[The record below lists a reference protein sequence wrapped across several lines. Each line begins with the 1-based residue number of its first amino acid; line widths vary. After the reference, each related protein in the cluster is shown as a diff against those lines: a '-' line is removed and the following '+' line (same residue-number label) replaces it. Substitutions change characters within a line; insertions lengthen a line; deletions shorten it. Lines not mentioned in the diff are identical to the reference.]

1 MELRV
6 YDMMKANGNAKENES
21 TVFQRIK
28 SQPIRERAFDFASSV
43 FTNGYDKIS
52 FAHKDD
58 LNHIR
63 GKIRKD
69 YDISDN
75 VHIWY
80 YREYDSKHTYVI
92 SEIGISKFD
101 KDIDD
106 KAYVNLK
113 WESIH
118 HITYNEHDELFEVYI
133 SPHKILHKF
142 SKYYFVSNSYYH
154 LLLYF
159 LYHFSHLYSLFYFD
173 HFQK

>member
-6 YDMMKANGNAKENES
+6 YDMMKAYGNAKENES

-80 YREYDSKHTYVI
+80 YREYASTHTYVI

-142 SKYYFVSNSYYH
+142 SKY
-154 LLLYF
+154 
-159 LYHFSHLYSLFYFD
+159 SL
-173 HFQK
+173 